1 MSLKN
6 DLQFLYSL
14 VQEGDLLNAIAIVC
28 VFWDYIRC
36 DAQSVREVQKWVACY
51 MDILSR
57 EEMYEELV
65 EIRRI
70 ALNVGI
76 PIIEDYVWNKCFINE

>member
-6 DLQFLYSL
+6 DLQFLYNL
-14 VQEGDLLNAIAIVC
+14 VQEGDLLNAIAVVC

-36 DAQSVREVQKWVACY
+36 DSQSVREVQKWAACY
-51 MDILSR
+51 MDILCR

-65 EIRRI
+65 TIRRI

-76 PIIEDYVWNKCFINE
+76 PIIEDYVRNEYIY